1 MKSQARFKHMSFL
14 RFEHIKKIYPNGFE
28 AVKDFC
34 LDVEKG
40 EFIVLVAHQVVVK
53 QQH

>member
-1 MKSQARFKHMSFL
+1 MSFL

-34 LDVEKG
+34 LNVEKG
-40 EFIVLVAHQVVVK
+40 EFIVLVGPSGSSLSRHFLWIF
-53 QQH
+53 